1 LPLLNNA
8 ERIKRSRYGGYGVS
22 GDWKSV
28 VGKCSRSTSHVKA
41 LVHGAS
47 YLDSKIPNDHVL
59 RERILS
65 HEVAAFAND
74 PNGQEDPD
82 GEEKKANVR

>member
-8 ERIKRSRYGGYGVS
+8 ENTKLSKYGGYGVS

-28 VGKCSRSTSHVKA
+28 VGKCSGSTSHVKA

-47 YLDSKIPNDHVL
+47 YLDSKIPNDLVL
-59 RERILS
+59 QQRIAA

-74 PNGQEDPD
+74 PD
-82 GEEKKANVR
+82 GEEKNANVR

>member
-8 ERIKRSRYGGYGVS
+8 EFKKLSKYGGYGVS

-41 LVHGAS
+41 LVHCAL
-47 YLDSKIPNDHVL
+47 YLNSKITNDLVL
-59 RERILS
+59 QQRITD
-65 HEVAAFAND
+65 HEVAAFAN
-74 PNGQEDPD
+74 DPD